1 VQFNECHERMIEG
14 SLRSHGAPPAFGVR
28 TAFVLAL
35 LIAVCL
41 LPGCSAKK
49 QVPQT
54 DPSAV
59 SGSALDDVT
68 VAAPDHAEL
77 YAELYAELE
86 MARLEYEDGIELVEA
101 GDEIMGEELIA
112 TATNRILAG
121 AEECAR
127 ADGCELDRFFETFEL
142 LLASQTI
149 ALKKQASRIESLE
162 TTIKIEEE
170 VGREPG
176 TSPFV
181 ATMPEIGETVSLLRG
196 TDLREV
202 IELNGPV
209 KAALDDWLTWMRP
222 MLMSAYENYQFLR
235 EDIAPIYEEAGLP
248 EALLFAM
255 LAAETGGKVHSYSR
269 AGAVGLLQFMRRTG
283 RLYGLTTVDGFDMR
297 LDPAAATRAN
307 VAYLNDRFA
316 ELNDNLEKALAAYN
330 GGEARMRGL
339 QRRLG
344 GASFWDSELYYS
356 LPRETREY
364 VPRILAAAWLFLH
377 AEDYNLEFP
386 PYETDKTD
394 LVIQQD
400 IAIGELTICLGQ
412 KHNPAGWFRTLRNL
426 NPRLEPGERI
436 EAGESIRVP
445 SILVPIYEENC
456 LEGEIVER
464 ARELHDANYPDEPEL
479 IIHTVRRGD
488 TLGRIASRHRCAS
501 IQEIAAINK
510 VRPPRYVIHV
520 GQRLKIPSCP

>member
-1 VQFNECHERMIEG
+1 VSIGARQKLLLDLRNAASTS
-14 SLRSHGAPPAFGVR
+14 SLPV
-28 TAFVLAL
+28 VLMLAL
-35 LIAVCL
+35 AIT
-41 LPGCSAKK
+41 LPGCSSKNHK
-49 QVPQT
+49 PQI
-54 DPSAV
+54 DPTIASRSESA
-59 SGSALDDVT
+59 T
-68 VAAPDHAEL
+68 VEL
-77 YAELYAELE
+77 TNYHDLYVELE
-86 MARLEYEDGIELVEA
+86 AARLEYEDGVELVEV
-101 GDEIMGEELIA
+101 GDEITGEELIA
-112 TATNRILAG
+112 SATNRILGG
-121 AEECAR
+121 AEACAHSS
-127 ADGCELDRFFETFEL
+127 GCEVGRFFDTFER

-162 TTIKIEEE
+162 TTIKVEEE

-181 ATMPEIGETVSLLRG
+181 ASMPEIGETVSLLRG

-209 KAALDDWLTWMRP
+209 KAALDDWLTWLRP
-222 MLMSAYENYQFLR
+222 MLMSSYENYQFMR
-235 EDIAPIYEEAGLP
+235 EEIAPIYEEAGLP

-269 AGAVGLLQFMRRTG
+269 AGAAGPLQFMRRTG

-307 VAYLNDRFA
+307 VAYLNDRFE
-316 ELNDNLEKALAAYN
+316 ELNGSLDKALAAYN

-339 QRRLG
+339 QRRLKD
-344 GASFWDSELYYS
+344 ASFWDSELYYS

-377 AEDYNLEFP
+377 PEDYNLEFP
-386 PYETDKTD
+386 VYDVAKAD
-394 LVIQQD
+394 LVIQHE
-400 IAIGELTICLGQ
+400 IAIDELAICLGQ
-412 KHNPAGWFRTLRNL
+412 EQNPAGWFRTLRNL

-436 EAGESIRVP
+436 EAGASLRVP
-445 SILVPIYEENC
+445 STLLAVYEENC
-456 LEGEIVER
+456 LAGEIIER

-479 IIHTVRRGD
+479 VIYTVRRGD
-488 TLGRIASRHRCAS
+488 TLGRIASRHRCTS
-501 IQEIAAINK
+501 VQEIAAMNS

-520 GQRLKIPSCP
+520 GQRLKIPPCP

>member
-1 VQFNECHERMIEG
+1 M
-14 SLRSHGAPPAFGVR
+14 
-28 TAFVLAL
+28 LAL
-35 LIAVCL
+35 AIV
-41 LPGCSAKK
+41 LPGCSAKNHA
-49 QVPQT
+49 PQT
-54 DPSAV
+54 DPTTASRSQSTPV
-59 SGSALDDVT
+59 NV
-68 VAAPDHAEL
+68 PDYQA
-77 YAELYAELE
+77 LYAELE
-86 MARLEYEDGIELVEA
+86 AARLEYEDGIELVEA
-101 GDEIMGEELIA
+101 GNEIMGEEMIA
-112 TATNRILAG
+112 SAANRILGG
-121 AEECAR
+121 ADACAQSS
-127 ADGCELDRFFETFEL
+127 GCELSRFFDTFER

-162 TTIKIEEE
+162 TTIKVEEE
-170 VGREPG
+170 IGREPG

-209 KAALDDWLTWMRP
+209 KAALDDWLTWLRP
-222 MLMSAYENYQFLR
+222 MLMSSYENYQFLR
-235 EDIAPIYEEAGLP
+235 EEIAPIYEEAGLP

-269 AGAVGLLQFMRRTG
+269 AGAAGPLQFMRRTG

-307 VAYLNDRFA
+307 VAYLNDRFE
-316 ELNDNLEKALAAYN
+316 ELNGNLEKALAAYN

-339 QRRLG
+339 QRRLKN
-344 GASFWDSELYYS
+344 ASFWDSELYYS

-377 AEDYNLEFP
+377 PEDYNLEFP
-386 PYETDKTD
+386 TYKTETTD
-394 LVIQQD
+394 LVIQYD
-400 IAIGELTICLGQ
+400 IALGELTICLGQ
-412 KHNPAGWFRTLRNL
+412 EQNPHGWFRTLRNL

-436 EAGESIRVP
+436 EAGASIRVP
-445 SILVPIYEENC
+445 SILVAVYEKYC
-456 LEGEIVER
+456 FEGEITER

-479 IIHTVRRGD
+479 IIYTVRRGD
-488 TLGRIASRHRCAS
+488 TLGRIASRHRCTS
-501 IQEIAAINK
+501 VQELAAMNS

-520 GQRLKIPSCP
+520 GQRLKIPPCP